1 MFQAGEETNLRIKDI
16 LFLCM
21 DYLDEASKTKQ
32 YINLNEKM
40 YKDIDE
46 LNK

>member
-1 MFQAGEETNLRIKDI
+1 MFQAGQETNLRIKDI

-21 DYLDEASKTKQ
+21 DYLDEVSKTKQ
-32 YINLNEKM
+32 YNNLNDKI